1 VGSQLITELKIREGK
16 HKAVPV
22 LKRWI
27 DALAE
32 SEQKKGYNCQ
42 VAICVIM

>member
-16 HKAVPV
+16 YKAVPV
-22 LKRWI
+22 LKEWI

-32 SEQKKGYNCQ
+32 TPSEG
-42 VAICVIM
+42 I

>member
-1 VGSQLITELKIREGK
+1 VRSQLTTELKVREGK
-16 HKAVPV
+16 YKAILV

-32 SEQKKGYNCQ
+32 TPSEG
-42 VAICVIM
+42 I